1 MQLLKKEKENTMKN
15 KSIFQGVATALV
27 TPTTAQGVDYE
38 ALGRLLDWQVAEGV
52 NGLVIAGT
60 TGEGSTLSEEE
71 KKSVISYS
79 IEKVAG
85 RVPVIAGTGSNN
97 TEHCIEMSRWASAE
111 GADGLLVVTPYYN
124 KSTQAGLVKMY
135 ETIADA
141 ATAPLIVYNVPSR
154 TGVSIAPETYARMAD
169 HGNISAIKEANGDI
183 SAIAETIRLLEG
195 RMDVLSG
202 NDDQTV
208 AMMSLGAKGVISVLS
223 NIMPKATAEMCS
235 LALKGDFSAAA
246 SMQLKFLPL
255 IHALFCEVNPIPV
268 KAAMAAMGWCE
279 DYVRLPLVN
288 MTEGNKT
295 KMLDLMRAQNLIA

>member
-1 MQLLKKEKENTMKN
+1 MKN

-183 SAIAETIRLLEG
+183 SAIAETIRLLDG

-288 MTEGNKT
+288 MTEGNKA
-295 KMLDLMRAQNLIA
+295 KMLDLMREQNLIA

>member
-1 MQLLKKEKENTMKN
+1 M
-15 KSIFQGVATALV
+15 
-27 TPTTAQGVDYE
+27 
-38 ALGRLLDWQVAEGV
+38 
-52 NGLVIAGT
+52 
-60 TGEGSTLSEEE
+60 
-71 KKSVISYS
+71 
-79 IEKVAG
+79 AG

-288 MTEGNKT
+288 MTEGNKA
-295 KMLDLMRAQNLIA
+295 KMLDLMREQNLIA

>member
-1 MQLLKKEKENTMKN
+1 MEN

-288 MTEGNKT
+288 MTEGNKA
-295 KMLDLMRAQNLIA
+295 KMLDLMREQNLIA

>member
-1 MQLLKKEKENTMKN
+1 MKN
-15 KSIFQGVATALV
+15 KLIFQGVATALV

-288 MTEGNKT
+288 MTEGNKA
-295 KMLDLMRAQNLIA
+295 KMLDLMREQNLIA

>member
-235 LALKGDFSAAA
+235 LALKGDFAAAA

-288 MTEGNKT
+288 MTEGNKA
-295 KMLDLMRAQNLIA
+295 KMLDLMREQNLIA

>member
-1 MQLLKKEKENTMKN
+1 MQLLKKEKENTMEN

-288 MTEGNKT
+288 MTEGNKA
-295 KMLDLMRAQNLIA
+295 KMLDLMREQNLIA